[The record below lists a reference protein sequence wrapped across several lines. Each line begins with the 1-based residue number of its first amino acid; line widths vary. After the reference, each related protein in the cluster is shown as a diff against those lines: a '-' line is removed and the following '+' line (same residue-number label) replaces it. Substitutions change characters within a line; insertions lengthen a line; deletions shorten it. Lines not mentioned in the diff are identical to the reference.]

1 MKVRV
6 TSIFRDKF
14 TGQLYSPG
22 ELIEIEDEDR
32 VEDLEDRK
40 LAERVEEKKE
50 AKGIIL
56 FEREYEKK
64 DVVEALKAIG
74 GKATMNMKED
84 TLIANVDALDEEM
97 TGKLKEALGIEA

>member
-50 AKGIIL
+50 DKGIIL

>member
-50 AKGIIL
+50 TKGIIL